1 MLRDKLEEDGLAIF
15 QVNDLRNIFDD
26 ITKINEA
33 HSKILNFFRS
43 RFREIDS
50 KLIFEFLQSL
60 RENIKSQAQ
69 NISVSQRKIFED
81 AYQSVKLVASSNKD
95 KIQELVRQ
103 QAARENE
110 FRTDQVLLRQIE
122 DEEPPD
128 NFRELSIIPTI

>member
-69 NISVSQRKIFED
+69 NISVSQRKMFED